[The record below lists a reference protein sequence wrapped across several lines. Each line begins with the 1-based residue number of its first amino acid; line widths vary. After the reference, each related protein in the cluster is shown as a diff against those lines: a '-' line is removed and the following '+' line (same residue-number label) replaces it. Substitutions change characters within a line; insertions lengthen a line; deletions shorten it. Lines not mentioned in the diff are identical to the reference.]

1 MWWTRDR
8 KRTNHGIIRDAS
20 ADGLFVELPGK
31 DLDETIDQVQ
41 MECLLPDGAVSRV
54 QGEVIW
60 RGRKRGRHGV
70 GIQIAQPDAAFTGF
84 VEQAEASTSDA
95 DNDWPDKT
103 IESSAPTTEPQDQR
117 DYLVMMTG
125 AHTGASYEILDSAVI
140 GRHAECDIVLLDAS
154 ASRRHSMIRR
164 TSVGLLLEDLQSSNG
179 TYLNGKKVNRAPL
192 TNGDRIQIGTTTLKV
207 FSEDDL
213 EVRLRHAQKME
224 SLGRLA
230 SGAAHDFNNILAVVT
245 ASASLISE
253 MSEREDLR
261 KLAKNILD
269 ASDNAAKISRQML
282 GISRRS
288 EFKRQT
294 FEARRLIKGLEAVF
308 QQRTRGS
315 HELEL
320 EVERNL
326 WLLADYG
333 QLEQVLLNVFNN
345 AVDALGARDGTVR
358 VHADSQELDMTSAA
372 TLGVRP
378 GRYARISVTDSGSG
392 MDEATL
398 ERVLEPYFT
407 TKDEGEGTGLGLPM
421 AQGIVEAHDGSLAI
435 QSSVNEG
442 TTVELWLPLT
452 EPRTEVDNSVGLET
466 APLRTRGGNRL
477 VLLVDNDESVR
488 RAISEMLGFLG
499 YRVVEAAGGA
509 HALELAR
516 KTEFDIALLDVH
528 LAFESGSE
536 IARALKKL
544 YPKLNVLMCS

>member
-1 MWWTRDR
+1 
-8 KRTNHGIIRDAS
+8 
-20 ADGLFVELPGK
+20 
-31 DLDETIDQVQ
+31 
-41 MECLLPDGAVSRV
+41 
-54 QGEVIW
+54 
-60 RGRKRGRHGV
+60 
-70 GIQIAQPDAAFTGF
+70 
-84 VEQAEASTSDA
+84 
-95 DNDWPDKT
+95 
-103 IESSAPTTEPQDQR
+103 
-117 DYLVMMTG
+117 
-125 AHTGASYEILDSAVI
+125 
-140 GRHAECDIVLLDAS
+140 
-154 ASRRHSMIRR
+154 
-164 TSVGLLLEDLQSSNG
+164 
-179 TYLNGKKVNRAPL
+179 
-192 TNGDRIQIGTTTLKV
+192 
-207 FSEDDL
+207 
-213 EVRLRHAQKME
+213 
-224 SLGRLA
+224 
-230 SGAAHDFNNILAVVT
+230 AAHDFNNILAVVT

-544 YPKLNVLMCS
+544 YPKLNVLMCSGGLDGEESDSPGDWVIRKPFEITTLAAALARFS